1 VSILLR
7 DLIIAQIRTKGPLT
21 FAEYMEAALYHQ
33 TAGYYARNE
42 QRSGRTGD
50 FYTSVDVG
58 SLFGELIAVQ
68 LAEMWQLMT
77 SGVNTDRFDLVE
89 VGAGNGRL
97 AHDILEAAA
106 TMTTGFYNSIRL
118 HLIERSS
125 QARAKHEENLGQHA
139 RQLVTSSDAL
149 PDFSQGVIFAN
160 ELLDAFPTH
169 RVIMTLKGLRE
180 TYIDVENGK
189 LIERLGPPSTPALDD
204 YFQRLGT
211 QLPLHG
217 QAEVNLHALDWIRNA
232 SSCLERGFII
242 LIDYGKLSQELFD
255 TESVSGTFTAQ
266 QQHLAIQPAATNNES
281 SASQCDWLNEPG
293 EWDLTSHI
301 DLTSIRTAA
310 EETGFT
316 TLGVLDQTYFLLGLG
331 AAEHLGQEVDEIVG
345 LKRRLAVRTLLMPG
359 GLGSTHKVLLF
370 GKQVDS
376 PTLQGCSKQTR
387 LT

>member
-1 VSILLR
+1 MLLR

-33 TAGYYARNE
+33 TGGYYARNE

-58 SLFGELIAVQ
+58 PLFGELIAVQ
-68 LAEMWQLMT
+68 LAEMWQLIT
-77 SGVNTDRFDLVE
+77 STTNTDGFNLVE
-89 VGAGNGRL
+89 VGAGNARL
-97 AHDILEAAA
+97 AHDILDAAA
-106 TMTTGFYNSIRL
+106 TMETGFYDSIRL

-139 RQLVTSSDAL
+139 RKLVTSSDTL
-149 PDFSQGVIFAN
+149 PNVSQGVIFAN

-169 RVIMTLKGLRE
+169 RITMTFKGLRE
-180 TYIDVENGK
+180 TYIDAENGK
-189 LIERLGPPSTPALDD
+189 LIERLGPLSTPALDD

-217 QAEVNLHALDWIRNA
+217 QAEVNLHALDWIRDA
-232 SSCLERGFII
+232 SSRLEHGFII
-242 LIDYGKLSQELFD
+242 LIDYGKLAQELFA
-255 TESVSGTFTAQ
+255 TESVNGTFTAQ
-266 QQHLAIQPAATNNES
+266 QQHLTIQPAASKNES
-281 SASQCDWLNEPG
+281 SASQFDWLNEPG

-310 EETGFT
+310 EETDLS

-331 AAEHLGQEVDEIVG
+331 AVEHLQQEVDERVG
-345 LKRRLAVRTLLMPG
+345 LKRRLAARTLLMPG

-370 GKQVDS
+370 GKQVGS
-376 PTLQGCSKQTR
+376 PPLQGCSYQTR